1 MDVSGLPRTLRGTFE
16 PCMMLIA
23 GRDLGEIG
31 LDSYLSAKQITSYI
45 SKDRWDWFSPNSKL

>member
-1 MDVSGLPRTLRGTFE
+1 MNVFSVARTLRWTFE
-16 PCMMLIA
+16 LCVMLIA